1 MVKELIL
8 FYFNKISI
16 TNWILYVLLGVLIA
30 LIDAVFLSTLFPF
43 FKNLFLDQSFSIE
56 INYDYGIIFE
66 KIIEFI
72 EHRFISIFFLIIF
85 FKGFFNYIEVYTSV
99 LFQQKFEVLNR
110 IEIIRLF
117 LKNPPK
123 DLVSL
128 DQGKSNNI
136 FLNQANELKIGYRQF
151 TIMLRRISYLF
162 IYLFILVFLFGVYG
176 LIVSLILIFS
186 PLVFSKIFN
195 QTRNIS
201 KRKSAEDD
209 QLGNSIFES
218 ISFLKYMILTGLT
231 EKFLS
236 RLGKNIKELATSNI
250 KMGRNDAIVRSFR
263 EPLFVAII
271 IMLFFVSKGF
281 DLKQNNLLL
290 LSLLAYRISNYTFEL
305 YSAFNEFL
313 KSYGSVINQKI
324 LSKSFNELNDTG
336 IEINKIERIGFK
348 NLSFQRLDKRLNY
361 KINLEIIGNDKIII
375 IGESGSGKTTIFNT
389 LLGINNKFSGSIN
402 INGIDLL
409 DIKVSSIRNKVGF
422 VDQNPIMFNDS
433 LYNNISLWDRIS
445 DNNIKKVKILLKEFQ
460 LERFS
465 EDLFQK
471 NINFKEKLS
480 GGEKQRLNLIR
491 ELYKDPEILFLDE
504 ITSALDKESKI
515 IIFNYL
521 NNLKLKM
528 VLITHDLESIKFFNP
543 GTKVL
548 EITNY

>member
-8 FYFNKISI
+8 FYFKKISVR
-16 TNWILYVLLGVLIA
+16 NWILYVLLGILIA
-30 LIDAVFLSTLFPF
+30 LIDTVFLSTLFPF
-43 FKNLFLDQSFSIE
+43 FKKLFLDQSFSIE

-72 EHRFISIFFLIIF
+72 EHWFISIFFIIIF
-85 FKGFFNYIEVYTSV
+85 FKGFLNYIEVYTSV

-110 IEIIRLF
+110 IEILRLF
-117 LKNPPK
+117 LKSPPK

-162 IYLFILVFLFGVYG
+162 IYLFILVFLFGAYG
-176 LIVSLILIFS
+176 LIISLILIFS
-186 PLVFSKIFN
+186 PLVFNKIFN

-201 KRKSAEDD
+201 KRKSSEDD

-218 ISFLKYMILTGLT
+218 ISFLKYLILTGLT
-231 EKFLS
+231 DKFLS
-236 RLGKNIKELATSNI
+236 RLAKNIKELAISNV

-271 IMLFFVSKGF
+271 IMLYFVSKSF
-281 DLKQNNLLL
+281 DLQQNNLLL
-290 LSLLAYRISNYTFEL
+290 LSLLAYRTSNYTFEL

-313 KSYGSVINQKI
+313 KSYGSIINQKT
-324 LSKSFNELNDTG
+324 LSKSFNKLNDTG
-336 IEINKIERIGFK
+336 IAINRIERIEFK
-348 NLSFQRLDKRLNY
+348 NLSFERLDKRLNY

-375 IGESGSGKTTIFNT
+375 IGESGSGKTTLFNT

-409 DIKVSSIRNKVGF
+409 DVKVSSIRNKVGF

-445 DNNIKKVKILLKEFQ
+445 DNNIKKVKDLLKEFQ

-504 ITSALDKESKI
+504 ITSALDKESKL

-528 VLITHDLESIKFFNP
+528 VLITHDLESTKLFNP

-548 EITNY
+548 EIKNQ